1 MMTWLALLLST
12 AAASP
17 GGVVAEVTVFPD
29 RAQITRSIEVPLKK
43 GVTEVVFSDLPP
55 GLDENTLQARGEAQV
70 SARILGI
77 ETRTEELA
85 EDRRAAV
92 AVLNKEI
99 NALDQQIVAQ
109 NDAKAAA
116 RSELAFLQQ
125 VNAAT
130 AKQLSAELLF
140 APETAGD
147 VEAVA
152 GVLRSRI
159 PEVQKSA
166 RDASVEIARLE
177 REVQAKRRE
186 MSETAGSAQ
195 WSRRDVVVT
204 VESDKAGDG
213 AVLLSYVIG
222 GASWSPTYDARAD
235 LKAGTV
241 ALTLSALVRQT
252 TGEDW
257 TGAAL
262 SLSTARPSV
271 GVDAPTVS
279 PFWLE
284 SAAVYP
290 VYDEWEYAEEPAYY
304 DEEEMDDMAPMEAA
318 APMPAPA
325 VKKMAVAVAKVSE
338 RMVATTFE
346 LDHPVTIPGDGTR
359 RKVEVASNNVE
370 VALVHKVMPS
380 VDTGAWLTARGTWT
394 VGWPLLPGTVHS
406 FLGESYVG
414 TGRLA
419 GTGQGG
425 ELELGFGRD
434 ESVVVADEIV
444 QDLVTDGW
452 FRTTLTRET
461 LCTVT
466 NGRSTPIQLEVVEA
480 LPISRDS
487 DYRVWWTGDEPDE
500 RTLEGIGTYVRP
512 LDPSAST
519 AISLG
524 FSLKYPK
531 GNPPGGL

>member
-1 MMTWLALLLST
+1 MMSWLALLLST

-29 RAQITRSIEVPLKK
+29 RAQITRSIEVPLAK
-43 GVTEVVFSDLPP
+43 GVTEVVFADLPP
-55 GLDENTLQARGEAQV
+55 DLDENTLQARGEAKV
-70 SARILGI
+70 DARILGI

-85 EDRRAAV
+85 EDRRVAV
-92 AVLNKEI
+92 AALSDEI
-99 NALDQQIVAQ
+99 DALSREIVAQ

-116 RSELAFLQQ
+116 QAELSFLQQ

-140 APETAGD
+140 APETAND
-147 VEAVA
+147 VDAVA
-152 GVLRSRI
+152 GVLRARI
-159 PEVQKSA
+159 PEVQKA
-166 RDASVEIARLE
+166 IRAAAVEASRLE
-177 REVQAKRRE
+177 REVSAKRRE
-186 MSETAGSAQ
+186 LVQISGSAQ

-204 VESDKAGDG
+204 VESDAPGDG
-213 AVLLSYVIG
+213 AVLLSYVVG
-222 GASWSPTYDARAD
+222 GASWTPTYDARAD
-235 LKAGTV
+235 LKAGSV

-257 TGAAL
+257 SGAAL

-279 PFWLE
+279 PFWLD
-284 SAAVYP
+284 AP
-290 VYDEWEYAEEPAYY
+290 VYAPVYEEYSYEEEPAFY
-304 DEEEMDDMAPMEAA
+304 DEMDSDDMAPMEAA
-318 APMPAPA
+318 ASMPEPR
-325 VKKMAVAVAKVSE
+325 KMTVAVAKVSE

-359 RKVEVASNNVE
+359 RKVEVASNTLDVE
-370 VALVHKVMPS
+370 LVHKVLPS
-380 VDTGAWLTARGTWT
+380 VSDGAWLTARGTWT

-414 TGRLA
+414 TGQLA
-419 GTGQGG
+419 GAGQGA

-434 ESVVVADEIV
+434 ESVVVTEEIV
-444 QDLVTDGW
+444 EDLVYDGW
-452 FRTTLTRET
+452 FRSTLSRET

-466 NGRSTPIQLEVVEA
+466 NGRSQPIQLEVVEA

-487 DYRVWWTGDEPDE
+487 DYRVWWKGDEPDE
-500 RTLEGIGTYVRP
+500 RTVEGIGTYVRP
-512 LDPSAST
+512 LEPSASSQIT
-519 AISLG
+519 LG
-524 FSLKYPK
+524 FLLKYPK